1 LRESIYILAGGQSK
15 RMGSDKGLIVVNGI
29 SLVERLCHLIIEIG
43 FEPVIIT
50 SNKAYDRFGFTRLE
64 DLNPGKG
71 PLAGIQS
78 ALNHCSKSGAFIL
91 NVDIPFFDK
100 EALNGLILGVQQ
112 QEKIHF
118 VSAPAS
124 QHYLIGFYP
133 KNALSVID
141 EQLKSNDYS
150 IRSLLNKVGFVELNV
165 SSDAPYFNF
174 NQPQDLSGTIHEV
187 TYFGM
192 LSEVR
197 KRTSEFVFISNEEKK
212 DLQKFVK
219 KSFPIFEHYNF
230 QIAVDR
236 KIRNEF
242 ERDEKIKEIALLPAF
257 AGG

>member
-1 LRESIYILAGGQSK
+1 MAGGQSS

-29 SLVERLCHLIIEIG
+29 SLVERLCHLITEIG

-64 DLNPGKG
+64 DIHPGKG
-71 PLAGIQS
+71 PLAGIQT
-78 ALNHCSKSGAFIL
+78 ALAHSSGSGAFIL
-91 NVDIPFFDK
+91 NVDVPFVTVDELNDLVKSVK
-100 EALNGLILGVQQ
+100 EESKV
-112 QEKIHF
+112 HF
-118 VSAPAS
+118 ISGPTS
-124 QHYLIGFYP
+124 QHYLIGYYP
-133 KNALSVID
+133 KSISELLNG
-141 EQLKSNDYS
+141 QLESNDLA
-150 IRSLLNKVGFVELNV
+150 IRSLLKKIAFEEVKV
-165 SSDAPYFNF
+165 SSDDPYFNF
-174 NQPQDLSGTIHEV
+174 NQPQDLDGTIHEMK
-187 TYFGM
+187 YFGM
-192 LSEVR
+192 LGEVT
-197 KRTSEFVFISNEEKK
+197 KRTSDFVFIRNEEKK